1 MYGKRV
7 NQEFG
12 LTMIVSSSRLEYFFG
27 DEALVASVAVK
38 TVDKLLQ
45 WRFAK
50 ILGSNVVR
58 TKVGNV
64 GPP

>member
-1 MYGKRV
+1 
-7 NQEFG
+7 
-12 LTMIVSSSRLEYFFG
+12 MIVPSSRLEYFFG

-45 WRFAK
+45 RRFTK
-50 ILGSNVVR
+50 ILRSNVVR

>member
-1 MYGKRV
+1 
-7 NQEFG
+7 
-12 LTMIVSSSRLEYFFG
+12 MIVSSSRLEYFFG